1 MGRLHIQ
8 PPGRRQFCAAS
19 PQLLDMADFVNKQ
32 FDKEVVADKVL
43 EQYDQEHTRVFYK
56 YVMGGGG
63 HDIHFGVFKDP
74 SWGVKESGEA
84 TTNIMLDLLDWAET
98 MTGDKHILDLGSGH
112 GGGSHVMA
120 QRFKCKVTGINIGPE
135 QNKVNMDR
143 CKELGVEEQVSA
155 VVGNINE
162 ALPFDDNTFDA
173 CFSCEVLCH
182 AGDKEYTLKE
192 VKRVL
197 KPGGVMVFS
206 DLMGA
211 DDADEEALRSFT
223 DRNATTIMGRPSQY
237 LAAIKGS
244 GLKYVCWW
252 DNSSHLE
259 KYFREMLAQIAKHR
273 EDMKNEGITDQYLD
287 NWVQSLSD
295 RAEIQASKGVFSH
308 GFFVCRK

>member
-1 MGRLHIQ
+1 MGT
-8 PPGRRQFCAAS
+8 PPPRGRDSVPPPRRHVA
-19 PQLLDMADFVNKQ
+19 MADFVNKQ
-32 FDKEVVADKVL
+32 FDKEEVHAKVL

-143 CKELGVEEQVSA
+143 C
-155 VVGNINE
+155 
-162 ALPFDDNTFDA
+162 
-173 CFSCEVLCH
+173 EVLCH
-182 AGDKEYTLKE
+182 AGDKEHTLKE

-273 EDMKNEGITDQYLD
+273 EDMKAEGITDQYLD

>member
-1 MGRLHIQ
+1 MGT
-8 PPGRRQFCAAS
+8 PPPRGRDSVPPPRRHVA
-19 PQLLDMADFVNKQ
+19 MADFVNKQ
-32 FDKEVVADKVL
+32 FDKEEVHAKVL

-63 HDIHFGVFKDP
+63 HDIHFGVIKDP

-84 TTNIMLDLLDWAET
+84 TTNIMLDLLDW
-98 MTGDKHILDLGSGH
+98 
-112 GGGSHVMA
+112 A

-143 CKELGVEEQVSA
+143 CKELGIEEQVSA
-155 VVGNINE
+155 VVGNINDT
-162 ALPFDDNTFDA
+162 LPFDDNTFDA

-182 AGDKEYTLKE
+182 AGDKEHTLKE

-273 EDMKNEGITDQYLD
+273 EDMKAEGITDQYLD